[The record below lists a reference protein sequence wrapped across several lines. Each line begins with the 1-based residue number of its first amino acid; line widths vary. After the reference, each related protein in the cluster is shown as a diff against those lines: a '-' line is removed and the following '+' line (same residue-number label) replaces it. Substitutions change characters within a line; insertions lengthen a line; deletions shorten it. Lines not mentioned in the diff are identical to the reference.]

1 MRNRLL
7 LVIFVI
13 CTSQYSSF
21 AQKDTAAHFHRFSL
35 QECVDYGLKH
45 NQQVQEALLDLQIQ
59 QQVNR
64 GITSAA
70 LPQITGSTGVTY
82 FPDITVQSFPNF
94 IGAAVYG
101 VLEAEGVKNGS
112 GQPIISPPDFGLIN
126 AAFGTKWSANAG
138 VSLTQLLFDGQV
150 FVGLQARKTSID
162 FKRKAIDMTAENIKV
177 NIYKIYYQ
185 LVVSKTQLEQFDANI
200 ERLEKLLHDT
210 KVLYENG
217 FAEKLDIDK
226 VTVELTNLKTE
237 KASAINQINN
247 GYLGL
252 KVLIGM
258 PIQDTLVLTG
268 KITEDEIKQGLLDEG
283 IYQYGDR
290 NDFQYLMI
298 ARSLNKFNI
307 KRYKLTKLPTVAL
320 AGNYSK
326 MAQRNEFSFFGKGEW
341 FSSSYIGLNI
351 NIPIFSGFA
360 KDANIRQAEL
370 ELKKT
375 ELQLEQLKL
384 TIDNDVAAAT
394 NNFNNAVSILDFQ
407 KQNMALARSVYDQS
421 KKKYEIGTGSNLEIT
436 NAQSD
441 LRVAESNYIQAMYN
455 AIVAKI
461 DYLKAIGKL

>member
-1 MRNRLL
+1 MKRTIALALL
-7 LVIFVI
+7 AASVLTIPG
-13 CTSQYSSF
+13 F
-21 AQKDTAAHFHRFSL
+21 AQKDTAIHIHNFSL
-35 QECVDYGLKH
+35 QECVDYGMKH
-45 NQQVQEALLDLQIQ
+45 NEQVKEAMLDYKIQE
-59 QQVNR
+59 QVNR
-64 GITSAA
+64 GITAA
-70 LPQITGSTGVTY
+70 AFPQVNGVIGSTY
-82 FPDITVQSFPNF
+82 FPNVTVQSFPNF

-101 VLEAEGVKNGS
+101 VLEAEGVKGAN
-112 GQPIISPPDFGLIN
+112 GQPIVAPSDFGLIN

-138 VSLTQLLFDGQV
+138 VSLSQLLFDGQV
-150 FVGLQARKTSID
+150 FVGLQARQTSLD
-162 FKRKAIDMTAENIKV
+162 FRNKAVDVTAENIKV

-185 LVVSKTQLEQFDANI
+185 LVVSKTQIEQFDANI
-200 ERLEKLLHDT
+200 ARLEKLLHDT

-226 VTVELTNLKTE
+226 VTVQLTNLQTE
-237 KASAINQINN
+237 KASALNQINN

-258 PIQDTLVLTG
+258 PVQDTLILTDN
-268 KITEDEIKQGLLDEG
+268 ISESEIKRGLLNDD

-290 NDFQYLMI
+290 NDFQYLML
-298 ARSLNKFNI
+298 ARKLNQYNI

-360 KDANIRQAEL
+360 KDASIRQAQL
-370 ELKKT
+370 ELQKT
-375 ELQLEQLKL
+375 DMQLEQLKL
-384 TIDNDVAAAT
+384 NIDNEVQAAT
-394 NNFNNAVSILDFQ
+394 NNFRNAISILDFQ
-407 KQNMALARSVYDQS
+407 KQNMNLARSVYDQS

-436 NAQSD
+436 NAQAD
-441 LRVAESNYIQAMYN
+441 LRVAESNYTTAMYN